1 MHFKRL
7 CLHLAS
13 NLKNINSGSFFYD
26 IQVINVI
33 FVQPY
38 VEKDNT
44 VKFYVPF
51 SVTVAVPVTVPV
63 TIDVA
68 VTIAIAVTI
77 AVTIKIL
84 LLLLLL

>member
-63 TIDVA
+63 TIP
-68 VTIAIAVTI
+68 VTIAI